1 MRASLVLTVI
11 GQDKPGIVEHLSQIV
26 AASEGNWEESRMSRL
41 AGKFAGILRVS
52 VDASRAEHLAKALT
66 ELEAKGLRVVVE
78 KSEAEETGTFTT
90 LALELVG
97 NDHPGIVRDIAHAL
111 ATRGVNIEELETEVA
126 SAPMS
131 GGELFRARA
140 ELRTPAGVSSAELRA
155 VLEGLADDLMVDISL
170 KD

>member
-11 GQDKPGIVEHLSQIV
+11 GQDRPGIVEHLSQIV
-26 AASEGNWEESRMSRL
+26 AASDGNWEESRMSRL

-52 VDASRAEHLAKALT
+52 VDQTRADHLAQALT

-78 KSEAEETGTFTT
+78 KSEVEEAGAFST

-111 ATRGVNIEELETEVA
+111 ATRGVNIEELETEVS

-140 ELRTPAGVSSAELRA
+140 QLRTPAGVGSSELRA